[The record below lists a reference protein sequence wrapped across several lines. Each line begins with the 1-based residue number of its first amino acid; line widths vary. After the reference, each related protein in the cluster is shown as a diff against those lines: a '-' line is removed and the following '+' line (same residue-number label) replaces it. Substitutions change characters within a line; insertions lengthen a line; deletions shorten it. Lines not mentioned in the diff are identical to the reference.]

1 MPFNNAGMVVA
12 ANALRAAAAYGQL
25 HSGDA
30 GAGTA
35 NTTTAARQA
44 IAWTTPTGSGNFGL
58 AEPVDFTNG
67 EPDSAVYSMT
77 VWSAATAGTCYGQF
91 VLAADSTFD
100 GSGGYS
106 VTALDFTGT
115 TS

>member
-1 MPFNNAGMVVA
+1 MPFNNAAMVVA
-12 ANALRAAAAYGQL
+12 ATALQGAAAYGQL

-35 NTTTAARQA
+35 NTTTSPRQA

-58 AEPVDFTNG
+58 ASPVDFVNG

-77 VWSAATAGTCYGQF
+77 VWSAATAGVCYGQF
-91 VLAADSTFD
+91 MLAADSTFTEA
-100 GSGGYS
+100 GEYS